1 MRRRTQ
7 AVGNT
12 TTGLARPAQRQSRPA
27 AVEVTVPA
35 VEGMAATVAAVSFRL
50 ARQRREEQ
58 EADRDE

>member
-1 MRRRTQ
+1 
-7 AVGNT
+7 
-12 TTGLARPAQRQSRPA
+12 
-27 AVEVTVPA
+27 VEVTVPA